1 MVAAVGKAGHYRFL
15 LPFRLELAGETV
27 PHDAIIRREVEVAVV
42 NRDIVSAARPETGAF
57 VRFAVA
63 ITVPEREH
71 TAGRIEEFSAL
82 GGVEVAIGSDCELAY
97 RPESTRYDGGAEAL
111 GQHQAAVIG
120 IAFGIGPRGSGE
132 RKSQDHGAQC
142 ERR

>member
-1 MVAAVGKAGHYRFL
+1 MVASVGKAGYYRFL
-15 LPFRLELAGETV
+15 PSFRLELTGETV

-42 NRDIVSAARPETGAF
+42 NRDIVSAARPEADAF

-71 TAGRIEEFSAL
+71 TTRRIDEFSAQC
-82 GGVEVAIGSDCELAY
+82 GVEVAIGSDCELAY
-97 RPESTRYDGGAEAL
+97 RSEAARHDRGAEAL

-120 IAFGIGPRGSGE
+120 IAFGIGPGWSGE
-132 RKSQDHGAQC
+132 RESQEQRAQ
-142 ERR
+142 